1 MMVFGMLVSVS
12 LHMSLCLFTL
22 LNALLMSKA
31 TVTFLKMSTSQEKAQ
46 CMSWFVE
53 TKTVSLEVYLDLGV

>member
-12 LHMSLCLFTL
+12 LYISLCLFTL
-22 LNALLMSKA
+22 SNVLLMSKA
-31 TVTFLKMSTSQEKAQ
+31 TVTFLKMSTPQEKAQ